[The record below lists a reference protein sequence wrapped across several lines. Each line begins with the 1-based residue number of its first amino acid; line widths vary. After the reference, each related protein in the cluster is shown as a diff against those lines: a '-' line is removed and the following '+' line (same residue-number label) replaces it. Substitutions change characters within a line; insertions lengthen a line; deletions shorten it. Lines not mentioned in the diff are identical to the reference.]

1 MTNQCLQG
9 LFIALFITF
18 AILVSLTSA
27 VNAGGQLESVDITG
41 VVWKWQQTRYNNDQL
56 SVPVESSHYT
66 IEFKPDG
73 TMNIRA
79 DCNRGG
85 GNYSTQG
92 KSLTIELTHS
102 TRAMCPPDSLYF
114 RFNKDL
120 GAATIYFFSEGYLYL
135 DLQYDSGTMKFGQ

>member
-9 LFIALFITF
+9 LFMALFITF
-18 AILVSLTSA
+18 AILVSLTSP
-27 VNAGGQLESVDITG
+27 VRAGGQPESEDITG

-85 GNYSTQG
+85 GNYSTEG

-102 TRAMCPPDSLYF
+102 TRAMCPPDSLDY
-114 RFNKDL
+114 RFNRDL
-120 GAATIYFFSEGYLYL
+120 RAVNIYFFKDGFLYL